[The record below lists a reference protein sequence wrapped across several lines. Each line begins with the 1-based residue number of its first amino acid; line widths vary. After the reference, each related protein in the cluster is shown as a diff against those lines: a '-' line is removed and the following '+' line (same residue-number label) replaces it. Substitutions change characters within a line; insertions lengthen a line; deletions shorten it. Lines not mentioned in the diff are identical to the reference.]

1 MYLMPGL
8 PSGEWI
14 GVQYILS
21 TVQVEYFSLL
31 FDNRAKSDFL
41 PQSTII

>member
-1 MYLMPGL
+1 MPGL
-8 PSGEWI
+8 LSGERI

-31 FDNRAKSDFL
+31 FDDMVEAIF
-41 PQSTII
+41 

>member
-1 MYLMPGL
+1 MFLMLEP
-8 PSGEWI
+8 PFGEWI
-14 GVQYILS
+14 GVQYILL

-31 FDNRAKSDFL
+31 FDNRAKVIFY